1 MSETTLV
8 DSSMDFAS
16 LAKMR
21 LDAARNPEKTVDK
34 VAEQFESIFINMM
47 LKSMRNATERSSLMD
62 SQAGRMYES
71 MFDQEVSLHQPK
83 KALWAWL
90 RRSNRKYK
98 EIKRDSPLKA
108 VNHTHLTQNDLAER
122 SSRKNILTLSISEKG
137 ISHSMDA
144 QLQLKRELVIERPT
158 LHWR

>member
-1 MSETTLV
+1 MSESTLV

-71 MFDQEVSLHQPK
+71 MFDQEVSLHLAK
-83 KALWAWL
+83 KNSLGLAETIKSQIQRNQERLVSGSDQAYSL
-90 RRSNRKYK
+90 DPERPAKKIFSEEHSYSID
-98 EIKRDSPLKA
+98 IKRQKFPL
-108 VNHTHLTQNDLAER
+108 NRWLTPAETGAD
-122 SSRKNILTLSISEKG
+122 K
-137 ISHSMDA
+137 
-144 QLQLKRELVIERPT
+144 
-158 LHWR
+158 

>member
-47 LKSMRNATERSSLMD
+47 LKSMRN
-62 SQAGRMYES
+62 
-71 MFDQEVSLHQPK
+71 
-83 KALWAWL
+83 
-90 RRSNRKYK
+90 
-98 EIKRDSPLKA
+98 
-108 VNHTHLTQNDLAER
+108 
-122 SSRKNILTLSISEKG
+122 
-137 ISHSMDA
+137 
-144 QLQLKRELVIERPT
+144 PT
-158 LHWR
+158 DR

>member
-47 LKSMRNATERSSLMD
+47 LKSMRNATERSSLMVLRP
-62 SQAGRMYES
+62 AECT
-71 MFDQEVSLHQPK
+71 SLC
-83 KALWAWL
+83 LT
-90 RRSNRKYK
+90 
-98 EIKRDSPLKA
+98 KRFLF
-108 VNHTHLTQNDLAER
+108 T
-122 SSRKNILTLSISEKG
+122 
-137 ISHSMDA
+137 
-144 QLQLKRELVIERPT
+144 
-158 LHWR
+158 

>member
-47 LKSMRNATERSSLMD
+47 LKSMRLSLI
-62 SQAGRMYES
+62 
-71 MFDQEVSLHQPK
+71 H
-83 KALWAWL
+83 
-90 RRSNRKYK
+90 
-98 EIKRDSPLKA
+98 
-108 VNHTHLTQNDLAER
+108 
-122 SSRKNILTLSISEKG
+122 ISEPT
-137 ISHSMDA
+137 
-144 QLQLKRELVIERPT
+144 RPY
-158 LHWR
+158 

>member
-47 LKSMRNATERSSLMD
+47 LKSMRNATQRSGLMD

-71 MFDQEVSLHQPK
+71 MFDQEVSLHLAK
-83 KALWAWL
+83 TVLWVWL
-90 RRSNRKYK
+90 RPSNRKYK
-98 EIKRDSPLKA
+98 EIKRDWSLEA
-108 VNHTHLTQNDLAER
+108 TNLTHLTQNDLPER
-122 SSRKNILTLSISEKG
+122 
-137 ISHSMDA
+137 
-144 QLQLKRELVIERPT
+144 
-158 LHWR
+158 

>member
-21 LDAARNPEKTVDK
+21 LDAARNPEKAVDK

-71 MFDQEVSLHQPK
+71 MFDQEVSLHLAKNGSLGLAETIKSQIQRNQERLVPESDKAYSLDPERPGRKIISEEHSYSIDPK
-83 KALWAWL
+83 KRNFSL
-90 RRSNRKYK
+90 
-98 EIKRDSPLKA
+98 DS
-108 VNHTHLTQNDLAER
+108 HLNPAETGA
-122 SSRKNILTLSISEKG
+122 SK
-137 ISHSMDA
+137 
-144 QLQLKRELVIERPT
+144 
-158 LHWR
+158 

>member
-1 MSETTLV
+1 MSQSTLV

-34 VAEQFESIFINMM
+34 VAEQFEPIFINMM

-71 MFDQEVSLHQPK
+71 MFDQEVSLHLAKNGSLGLAETIKSQ
-83 KALWAWL
+83 
-90 RRSNRKYK
+90 
-98 EIKRDSPLKA
+98 IKRNQERMVSGSDQAYSLEPQRPAKKILSEEHSYSIDIKRQKFSLDRR
-108 VNHTHLTQNDLAER
+108 LTPAETGAD
-122 SSRKNILTLSISEKG
+122 K
-137 ISHSMDA
+137 
-144 QLQLKRELVIERPT
+144 
-158 LHWR
+158 

>member
-71 MFDQEVSLHQPK
+71 MFDQEVSLHLAK
-83 KALWAWL
+83 NGSLGLA
-90 RRSNRKYK
+90 
-98 EIKRDSPLKA
+98 ETIKSQIQRNQERLAPEVTNL
-108 VNHTHLTQNDLAER
+108 THLTQNDLAER
-122 SSRKNILTLSISEKG
+122 SSQKSILTLSTLKKG
-137 ISHSMDA
+137 ISHLIDA
-144 QLQLKRELVIERPT
+144 
-158 LHWR
+158 

>member
-1 MSETTLV
+1 MSETTFV

-47 LKSMRNATERSSLMD
+47 LKSMRNATQRSGLMD

-71 MFDQEVSLHQPK
+71 MFDQEVSLHLAK
-83 KALWAWL
+83 NGSLG
-90 RRSNRKYK
+90 
-98 EIKRDSPLKA
+98 
-108 VNHTHLTQNDLAER
+108 LAETIKAQIQR
-122 SSRKNILTLSISEKG
+122 NQERLAPGSDKPYSLDPERPGRKIISEE
-137 ISHSMDA
+137 HSYSIDLKKPKFSLNS
-144 QLQLKRELVIERPT
+144 QLPPAETGVNK
-158 LHWR
+158 

>member
-47 LKSMRNATERSSLMD
+47 LKSMRNATNAPFDGFS
-62 SQAGRMYES
+62 GRPNVRVY
-71 MFDQEVSLHQPK
+71 V
-83 KALWAWL
+83 
-90 RRSNRKYK
+90 
-98 EIKRDSPLKA
+98 
-108 VNHTHLTQNDLAER
+108 
-122 SSRKNILTLSISEKG
+122 
-137 ISHSMDA
+137 
-144 QLQLKRELVIERPT
+144 
-158 LHWR
+158 

>member
-21 LDAARNPEKTVDK
+21 LNAARNPEKTVDK

-71 MFDQEVSLHQPK
+71 MFDQEVSLHLAKNGSLGLAETIKSQIQRNQERLAPASDKPYSLDPERPGRKIISEEHSYSIDPK
-83 KALWAWL
+83 KTNFSLD
-90 RRSNRKYK
+90 RR
-98 EIKRDSPLKA
+98 
-108 VNHTHLTQNDLAER
+108 LTPAGTGA
-122 SSRKNILTLSISEKG
+122 SK
-137 ISHSMDA
+137 
-144 QLQLKRELVIERPT
+144 
-158 LHWR
+158 